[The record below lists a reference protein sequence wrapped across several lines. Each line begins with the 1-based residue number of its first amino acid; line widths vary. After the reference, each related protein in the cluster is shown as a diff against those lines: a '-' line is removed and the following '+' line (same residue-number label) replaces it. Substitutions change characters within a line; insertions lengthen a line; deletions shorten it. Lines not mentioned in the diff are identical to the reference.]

1 MKNSVA
7 STSTRS
13 PVRAT
18 MSKPQCTDG
27 AKASRTA
34 RASAVLSVMARNS

>member
-34 RASAVLSVMARNS
+34 CTSDAFSLMARNS